1 MKTVFVITISII
13 LGVGI
18 LLTAIKL
25 IFSYIRKRLETYIQ
39 TNFDKDNIIG
49 ATTNA
54 NFFGKKSKGGKQIR
68 GNGAFV
74 LTKDEISFIRALPF
88 KEYMIPVKSITEV
101 SLPNAFNGKSVFSKL
116 LCIQYETR
124 SGSDT
129 MAWAIK
135 NPESWKETI
144 EKLVTADS

>member
-1 MKTVFVITISII
+1 VITISVI

-74 LTKDEISFIRALPF
+74 LTTDEISFIRALPF
-88 KEYMIPVKSITEV
+88 KEYKIPVKSITEV

-116 LCIQYETR
+116 LCIQYETS
-124 SGSDT
+124 SGSDKI
-129 MAWAIK
+129 AWAIK
-135 NPESWKETI
+135 NPEFWKETI